1 MTVSVSP
8 TEFSFVQFDPA
19 LIARIGDQMVAALG
33 IDRPVHVEVDET
45 TPLGRLRI
53 EVGETITVHVESGA
67 FEDSRRPREQSE
79 PNTAANLGRALLRAN
94 DRIQGGFGEAPADDD
109 LSLRQVCA
117 WDTYC
122 AGRLAR
128 LGMRI
133 NQQRWLYNF
142 RNRHGFTDR
151 SDAAF
156 ERTWSADGLTWG
168 ELESI
173 SVSGSTA
180 DATQGTTA

>member
-1 MTVSVSP
+1 MTVTVSP
-8 TEFSFVQFDPA
+8 SEFKFVQFDAA
-19 LIARIGDQMVAALG
+19 LIARIGDQMVATLG

-45 TPLGRLRI
+45 TPLGRMRI
-53 EVGETITVHVESGA
+53 DLGDTITVHVESGA
-67 FEDSRRPREQSE
+67 FEDNRKPREQSE
-79 PNTAANLGRALLRAN
+79 ANTAANLGRALLRAN

-128 LGMRI
+128 FGLKI
-133 NQQRWLYNF
+133 NQQRWSYNF
-142 RNRHGFTDR
+142 RNRHGFTDAA
-151 SDAAF
+151 DASFASI
-156 ERTWSADGLTWG
+156 WAAGGLTWG

-173 SVSGSTA
+173 S
-180 DATQGTTA
+180 TTGAARGNPT

>member
-1 MTVSVSP
+1 MTVTVSP
-8 TEFSFVQFDPA
+8 SEFTFVHFDPA

-45 TPLGRLRI
+45 TPLGRMRI
-53 EVGETITVHVESGA
+53 DVGDTITVHVESGA
-67 FEDSRRPREQSE
+67 FEDNRKPREQSE
-79 PNTAANLGRALLRAN
+79 ANTAANLGRALLRAN

-109 LSLRQVCA
+109 LTLRQVCA

-128 LGMRI
+128 LGLNI

-142 RNRHGFTDR
+142 RNRHGFTD
-151 SDAAF
+151 AADGSF
-156 ERTWSADGLTWG
+156 ASIWAAAGLTWG
-168 ELESI
+168 ELEAI
-173 SVSGSTA
+173 SGGVSSPVPE
-180 DATQGTTA
+180 